1 MIERYPVQ
9 MKPEDRARLQS
20 AGRTYRE
27 TIARLEQIIDPN
39 YTPKTFD
46 LALPARDYQARGAE
60 I

>member
-1 MIERYPVQ
+1 